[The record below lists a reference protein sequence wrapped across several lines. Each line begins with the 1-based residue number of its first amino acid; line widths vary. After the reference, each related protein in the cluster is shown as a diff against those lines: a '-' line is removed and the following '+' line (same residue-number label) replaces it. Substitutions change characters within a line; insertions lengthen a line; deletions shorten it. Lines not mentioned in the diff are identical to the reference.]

1 MADVIAATP
10 HIRLPVRRH
19 GATST
24 GTAVNDAAVN
34 DYFPVR
40 RIYCVGRNFA
50 EHAREMGAAVPTSA
64 ADRGNPVFFC
74 KPADALV
81 LDGVVPYPRA
91 THDLHHEVELV
102 VALGADAPDGLVD
115 PADAD
120 ALVFGYAIG
129 LDLTR
134 RDLQAAAKA
143 KGLPW
148 DTGKAFDHSAP
159 ISVLVPKDDVGDLYA
174 RALTLQV
181 NGQVRQHGALG
192 DLVWNVAEI
201 LHELSKLFA
210 LRAGDL
216 VFMGTPA
223 GVGPLQPGDRFHAS
237 LDGVVELHGEITPQA
252 ADV

>member
-1 MADVIAATP
+1 MADVIAVAP
-10 HIRLPVRRH
+10 HTRIPVRRH
-19 GATST
+19 SATST
-24 GTAVNDAAVN
+24 DTAVNDTAST
-34 DYFPVR
+34 DMFPVR

-50 EHAREMGAAVPTSA
+50 EHAREMGVAVPTSA

-81 LDGVVPYPRA
+81 LDGLVPYPRG

-102 VALGADAPDGLVD
+102 VALGADAPDGLLD
-115 PADAD
+115 PAEANS
-120 ALVFGYAIG
+120 LVFGYAVG

-159 ISVLVPKDDVGDLYA
+159 ISALVPADEIDDLYSHS
-174 RALTLQV
+174 LTLRV
-181 NGQVRQHGALG
+181 NGKVRQHGALS
-192 DLVWNVAEI
+192 DLVWNVPDI

-223 GVGPLQPGDRFHAS
+223 GVGPLQPGDRFHAV
-237 LDGVVELHGEITPQA
+237 LEGVVELHGEILPPG
-252 ADV
+252 

>member
-1 MADVIAATP
+1 MADVIAAAP
-10 HIRLPVRRH
+10 HTRIPVRRH

-24 GTAVNDAAVN
+24 DTAVNDTAST
-34 DYFPVR
+34 DMFPVR

-81 LDGVVPYPRA
+81 LDGLVPYPRG

-102 VALGADAPDGLVD
+102 VALGADAPNGLLD
-115 PADAD
+115 PAEANS
-120 ALVFGYAIG
+120 LVFGYAIG

-134 RDLQAAAKA
+134 RDLQAAAKT

-159 ISVLVPKDDVGDLYA
+159 ISALVPADEIDDLYSHS
-174 RALTLQV
+174 LTLRV
-181 NGQVRQHGALG
+181 NGEVRQHGALS
-192 DLVWNVAEI
+192 DMVWNVPDI

-223 GVGPLQPGDRFHAS
+223 GVGPLQPGDRFHAV
-237 LDGVVELHGEITPQA
+237 LEGVVELHGEILPPG
-252 ADV
+252 